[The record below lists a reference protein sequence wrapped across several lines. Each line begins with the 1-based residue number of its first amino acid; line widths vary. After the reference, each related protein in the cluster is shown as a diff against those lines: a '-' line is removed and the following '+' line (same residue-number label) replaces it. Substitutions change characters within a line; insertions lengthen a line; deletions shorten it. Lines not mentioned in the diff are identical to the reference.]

1 MLKIYE
7 ELKKIYPN
15 LSLDIVGNT
24 GTVFFNGEKLFE
36 TTGSETISVLHGYF
50 QGLQHGLA
58 LGKI

>member
-24 GTVFFNGEKLFE
+24 GIVSFNGQKLFE
-36 TTGSETISVLHGYF
+36 TTGPQTISVLHGYL
-50 QGLQHGLA
+50 QGLQHGLE
-58 LGKI
+58 LSKI